1 MRKIEDRSS
10 TRKFPLRKVSHE
22 ERVEL
27 GRKIASQ
34 ILDTRKDAVLAICIY
49 ASTAKNL
56 DRPYSDLEIFCV
68 ATDGLEVKNKRY
80 VYDGLL
86 VEIDYFQES
95 NFLKEATRVG
105 WDWPLGADQY
115 RNRIVLFERDNWLK
129 KLEKAVAE
137 NDRADFTEELRWA
150 AETVTESL
158 AAVRNAHLKRDQR
171 DLRTRAF
178 YMAWD
183 TARVVFLYNRRYVL
197 TTSWFWKQLFECRDQ
212 PRGFRKLVDVVTG
225 FAKSTDSELLDADE
239 ELWRETILLVE
250 RRGISLQSKD
260 ISVSSALHPTAFDTA
275 CRISSG

>member
-10 TRKFPLRKVSHE
+10 TPKFPLRKVSHK

-34 ILDTRKDAVLAICIY
+34 ILDTHKDAVLAICIY
-49 ASTAKNL
+49 ASTAKKL

-68 ATDGLEVKNKRY
+68 ASDGLEVKNKRY

-95 NFLKEATRVG
+95 NFLKEAKRVG

-129 KLEKAVAE
+129 KLETAVAE
-137 NDRADFTEELRWA
+137 NDSADLAEELRWA
-150 AETVTESL
+150 TLTMTESL
-158 AAVRNAHLKRDQR
+158 AAVRNGHLKRDHR

-178 YMAWD
+178 YLAWD
-183 TARVVFLYNRRYVL
+183 TARVVFYHNRRYVL
-197 TTSWFWKQLFECRDQ
+197 TTSWYWKQLFECQKQ
-212 PRGFRKLVDVVTG
+212 PRELRKLVDIVAG
-225 FAKSTDSELLDADE
+225 FVKSTDSELIDAAE
-239 ELWRETILLVE
+239 ELWRETMVMVQP
-250 RRGISLQSKD
+250 RGISIETTD
-260 ISVSSALHPTAFDTA
+260 IIA
-275 CRISSG
+275 

>member
-10 TRKFPLRKVSHE
+10 KPKFPLRKVSHE

-27 GRKIASQ
+27 GRKIISQ
-34 ILDTRKDAVLAICIY
+34 ILDTHKDAVLAICIY
-49 ASTAKNL
+49 ASTAKKL

-68 ATDGLEVKNKRY
+68 ASDGLEVKNKRY
-80 VYDGLL
+80 VYDGVL

-95 NFLKEATRVG
+95 NFLKEARRVG

-115 RNRIVLFERDNWLK
+115 RNRIVLFERDKWLK

-158 AAVRNAHLKRDQR
+158 AAVRNAHIKRNHR

-183 TARVVFLYNRRYVL
+183 TARVVFLLNRKYVL
-197 TTSWFWKQLFECRDQ
+197 TTSWFWKQLFECQEQ
-212 PRGFRKLVDVVTG
+212 PKDFRNLIDIVAGFTESTQTELVDATEKLWLETITMVRARGFWIE
-225 FAKSTDSELLDADE
+225 SM
-239 ELWRETILLVE
+239 
-250 RRGISLQSKD
+250 D
-260 ISVSSALHPTAFDTA
+260 IIV
-275 CRISSG
+275 

>member
-1 MRKIEDRSS
+1 MRKIEPGSS
-10 TRKFPLRKVSHE
+10 KPKVPLRKVSHE
-22 ERVEL
+22 RRVEL

-34 ILDTRKDAVLAICIY
+34 ILDTYKDAVLAICIY
-49 ASTAKNL
+49 ASTAKRL

-68 ATDGLEVKNKRY
+68 ATDGLDVKNKRY

-86 VEIDYFQES
+86 VEIDYFQAS

-105 WDWPLGADQY
+105 WDWPMGADQY

-150 AETVTESL
+150 TLTMTESL
-158 AAVRNAHLKRDQR
+158 AAVRNAHFKRDQR

-183 TARVVFLYNRRYVL
+183 TARVVFLHNRKYVI
-197 TTSWFWKQLFECRDQ
+197 TTSRFWKQLFECQEQPKRLRKLIDIVAGFEKSTNTELVDATQELWRQTIMMVQ
-212 PRGFRKLVDVVTG
+212 PRGFPIESRKITV
-225 FAKSTDSELLDADE
+225 
-239 ELWRETILLVE
+239 
-250 RRGISLQSKD
+250 
-260 ISVSSALHPTAFDTA
+260 
-275 CRISSG
+275 

>member
-1 MRKIEDRSS
+1 MRKIEDGSS
-10 TRKFPLRKVSHE
+10 TPRFPLRKVSHE

-34 ILDTRKDAVLAICIY
+34 ILDTHKDAVLAICIY
-49 ASTAKNL
+49 ASTAKKL
-56 DRPYSDLEIFCV
+56 DRPYSDLEILCV
-68 ATDGLEVKNKRY
+68 ASDGLEVKNKRY

-115 RNRIVLFERDNWLK
+115 RNRIVLFDRENWLK

-150 AETVTESL
+150 AETMTESL
-158 AAVRNAHLKRDQR
+158 AAVRNAHIKGDSR

-183 TARVVFLYNRRYVL
+183 TARVVFLYNRKYVL
-197 TTSWFWKQLFECRDQ
+197 TTSWFWKQLFECQDQ
-212 PRGFRKLVDVVTG
+212 PRRFRNLIDIVAG
-225 FAKSTDSELLDADE
+225 FAESTQTELVNATE
-239 ELWRETILLVE
+239 ELWRATMELV
-250 RRGISLQSKD
+250 RSRGVSLESMN
-260 ISVSSALHPTAFDTA
+260 IIV
-275 CRISSG
+275 

>member
-10 TRKFPLRKVSHE
+10 TPKFPLRKVSHE

-34 ILDTRKDAVLAICIY
+34 ILDTHKDAVLAICIY
-49 ASTAKNL
+49 ASTAKKL

-68 ATDGLEVKNKRY
+68 ASDGLEVKNTRY

-95 NFLKEATRVG
+95 NFLKEAKRVG

-137 NDRADFTEELRWA
+137 NDSTDIAEELRWA
-150 AETVTESL
+150 TLTMTESL
-158 AAVRNAHLKRDQR
+158 AAVRNAHIKGDLK

-183 TARVVFLYNRRYVL
+183 TARVVFLLNRKYVL
-197 TTSWFWKQLFECRDQ
+197 TTSWFWKQLFECQEQ
-212 PRGFRKLVDVVTG
+212 PKRFRKLVDIIAG
-225 FAKSTDSELLDADE
+225 FEKSTISELVDAAE
-239 ELWRETILLVE
+239 ELWRETMLMVQP
-250 RRGISLQSKD
+250 RGISIESKD
-260 ISVSSALHPTAFDTA
+260 ITV
-275 CRISSG
+275 

>member
-10 TRKFPLRKVSHE
+10 KPKFPLRKVSHE

-34 ILDTRKDAVLAICIY
+34 ILDTHKDAVLAICIY
-49 ASTAKNL
+49 ASTAKKL

-68 ATDGLEVKNKRY
+68 ASDGLEVKNKRY
-80 VYDGLL
+80 VYDGVL

-95 NFLKEATRVG
+95 NFLKEARRVG

-129 KLEKAVAE
+129 KMEKAVAE
-137 NDRADFTEELRWA
+137 NDRADIAEDLRWA
-150 AETVTESL
+150 AETMTESL
-158 AAVRNAHLKRDQR
+158 AAIRNATLKRDQR

-183 TARVVFLYNRRYVL
+183 TARVVFLLNRKYVL
-197 TTSWFWKQLFECRDQ
+197 TTSWFWKQLFECQEQ
-212 PRGFRKLVDVVTG
+212 PKGLRKLIDVVAG
-225 FAKSTDSELLDADE
+225 FEKSTNSELVDAAE
-239 ELWRETILLVE
+239 ELWRETMLMVQP
-250 RRGISLQSKD
+250 RGISIESKD
-260 ISVSSALHPTAFDTA
+260 ITV
-275 CRISSG
+275 

>member
-10 TRKFPLRKVSHE
+10 TPKFPLRKVSHE

-34 ILDTRKDAVLAICIY
+34 ILDTHKDAVLAICIY
-49 ASTAKNL
+49 ASTAKKL

-68 ATDGLEVKNKRY
+68 VSDGLEVKNKRY

-95 NFLKEATRVG
+95 NFLEEATRVG

-129 KLEKAVAE
+129 KLKKAVAE
-137 NDRADFTEELRWA
+137 NDRAEFAEELRWA
-150 AETVTESL
+150 TLTMTESL
-158 AAVRNAHLKRDQR
+158 AAVRNAHFKGDLK

-183 TARVVFLYNRRYVL
+183 TARVVFLYNRKYVL
-197 TTSWFWKQLFECRDQ
+197 TTSWFWKQLFECQHQ
-212 PRGFRKLVDVVTG
+212 PKRFRKLVDIIAG
-225 FAKSTDSELLDADE
+225 FEKSTISELVDAAE
-239 ELWRETILLVE
+239 ELWRETILMVE
-250 RRGISLQSKD
+250 PRGISLESKD
-260 ISVSSALHPTAFDTA
+260 IRV
-275 CRISSG
+275 

>member
-10 TRKFPLRKVSHE
+10 TPKFPLRKVSHE

-34 ILDTRKDAVLAICIY
+34 ILDTHKDAVLAICIY
-49 ASTAKNL
+49 ASTAKKL

-68 ATDGLEVKNKRY
+68 ASDGLEVKNKRY

-150 AETVTESL
+150 AETMTESL

-183 TARVVFLYNRRYVL
+183 TARVVFLHNRRYVL
-197 TTSWFWKQLFECRDQ
+197 TTSWFWKQLFECQEQ
-212 PRGFRKLVDVVTG
+212 PKRFRKLVYVIAG
-225 FAKSTDSELLDADE
+225 FEKSTISELVDASE
-239 ELWRETILLVE
+239 ELWRETMLMVQP
-250 RRGISLQSKD
+250 RGISIESKD
-260 ISVSSALHPTAFDTA
+260 ITV
-275 CRISSG
+275 

>member
-10 TRKFPLRKVSHE
+10 KPEFPLRRVSHE

-34 ILDTRKDAVLAICIY
+34 ILDSHKDAVLAICIY

-68 ATDGLEVKNKRY
+68 TSDGLEIKNKRY

-95 NFLKEATRVG
+95 NFLKEAERVG

-150 AETVTESL
+150 VETMTESL
-158 AAVRNAHLKRDQR
+158 AAVRNAHFKRDDR

-178 YMAWD
+178 YLAWD
-183 TARVVFLYNRRYVL
+183 TARVVLYHNRRYVL
-197 TTSWFWKQLFECRDQ
+197 TTSWFWKQLFECQEQ
-212 PRGFRKLVDVVTG
+212 PKGFRKLVDVVAG
-225 FAKSTDSELLDADE
+225 FEKATIAELVDAAE
-239 ELWRETILLVE
+239 ELWHATMLMIQP
-250 RRGISLQSKD
+250 RGISIESAD
-260 ISVSSALHPTAFDTA
+260 ITV
-275 CRISSG
+275 